1 MTQRIQSA
9 ATTTRQL
16 LPSDRE
22 SALDLLENGLR
33 EVPAYRW
40 LIGADAPVD
49 AYRWYG
55 EILFVEY
62 LHGLQ
67 GVFDES
73 GALIG
78 MIAVSDSIEEVGRID
93 EDLKAR
99 SRHHIQAIEG
109 FVGRF
114 TELQR
119 KSEDAKV
126 ADDPIRVIF
135 VLVHPDRRKSGTLAV
150 MVDPVVARVKRERRP
165 LTASTSDAG
174 LSRLYA
180 RKWDCQV
187 RAEFTLTDGPTVWM
201 QRIDPPE

>member
-1 MTQRIQSA
+1 M
-9 ATTTRQL
+9 